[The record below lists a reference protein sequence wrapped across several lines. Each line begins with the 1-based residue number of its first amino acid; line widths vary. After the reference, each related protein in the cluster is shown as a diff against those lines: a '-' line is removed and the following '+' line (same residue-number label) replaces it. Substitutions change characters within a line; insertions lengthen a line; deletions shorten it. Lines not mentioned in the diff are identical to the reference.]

1 MHSVLD
7 YSRPMSLEV
16 LLRLPIAILLRLM
29 ATQMH
34 ITDGVQKMTTFS
46 IGKSQWFDLSY
57 KGVFFSRGY
66 QSVSHSE
73 REKTRKSKQDSEWV
87 EPVSEWVSERVSQ
100 PVCEKSSEWV
110 SRSGVGRW
118 FSQWVRKLDREW
130 ENLWVSELAS
140 LWEISEWVSLSGVSR
155 WFS

>member
-1 MHSVLD
+1 
-7 YSRPMSLEV
+7 MSLEV

-73 REKTRKSKQDSEWV
+73 REKKKKSQQGSEWV
-87 EPVSEWVSERVSQ
+87 EPDFEWLNEWVSQFVRNQLRESVGQES
-100 PVCEKSSEWV
+100 VGDSA
-110 SRSGVGRW
+110 SGLKR
-118 FSQWVRKLDREW
+118 
-130 ENLWVSELAS
+130 
-140 LWEISEWVSLSGVSR
+140 
-155 WFS
+155 